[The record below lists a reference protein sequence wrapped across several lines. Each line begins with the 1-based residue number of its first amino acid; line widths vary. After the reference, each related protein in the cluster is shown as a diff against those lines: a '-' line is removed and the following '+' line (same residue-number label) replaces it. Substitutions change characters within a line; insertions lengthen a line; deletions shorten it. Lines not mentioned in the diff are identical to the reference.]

1 MTITSLA
8 DVVGASTTT
17 AIAATPKR
25 ARWVALCALS
35 GTARVGASNAAAT
48 VGVQIIQNVPQTLWS
63 AGEADSIDLSKLYL
77 YTPSGTTVTI
87 TYGT

>member
-17 AIAATPKR
+17 AIAASPKR
-25 ARWVALCALS
+25 ARWISFCALS
-35 GTARVGASNAAAT
+35 GNARMGASNAAAA
-48 VGVQIIQNVPQTLWS
+48 VGVQLVQNVPQTYWS
-63 AGEADSIDLSKLYL
+63 ADGADSIDLSKMYL